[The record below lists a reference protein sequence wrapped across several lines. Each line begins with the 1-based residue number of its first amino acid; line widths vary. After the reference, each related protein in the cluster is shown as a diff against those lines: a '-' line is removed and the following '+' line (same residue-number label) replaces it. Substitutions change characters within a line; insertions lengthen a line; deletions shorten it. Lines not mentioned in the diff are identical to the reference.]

1 MHPKKGEDEHDDD
14 DQTDEINDSVH
25 CGLPWI
31 RSMRVERID
40 CAFRSAL
47 AAQQLWPTSSRGAS
61 TAANR
66 GSADDKRRRALNGA
80 PKAPQA
86 RSYADKPSRV
96 ILASYSQ
103 LLSD

>member
-1 MHPKKGEDEHDDD
+1 MSMHPKKGEDEHDDD

-47 AAQQLWPTSSRGAS
+47 AAQQLWPTSSRERPQPQIAIQPTINGAARL
-61 TAANR
+61 TAHP
-66 GSADDKRRRALNGA
+66 RRRKHEAMRTNRRA
-80 PKAPQA
+80 
-86 RSYADKPSRV
+86 
-96 ILASYSQ
+96 
-103 LLSD
+103 